1 MVDRLDFDRT
11 YDDPVVAA
19 VHENRHRILARFGND
34 IEAYTAFVAKRRI
47 PGAKYVA
54 TASVPEAGLDYSA
67 FASISEGSGV
77 LVACEPG
84 G

>member
-34 IEAYTAFVAKRRI
+34 IEAYTAFVGVN
-47 PGAKYVA
+47 PNLCLDLA
-54 TASVPEAGLDYSA
+54 T
-67 FASISEGSGV
+67 SIRMR
-77 LVACEPG
+77 
-84 G
+84 